1 VRRAIIACVAA
12 LAAGLAIGLLAASG
26 DDAGAADQ
34 LRPAGVSLQRV
45 ATPAVGSIDV
55 PALKVRRTTTDT
67 PPPPPPPPPPAS
79 VTSPAVTPPP
89 VITPPPPVVVP
100 PPPPPP
106 PAPVD
111 GGRRPG

>member
-1 VRRAIIACVAA
+1 VAA
-12 LAAGLAIGLLAASG
+12 LAAGLAIGLLVASG

-45 ATPAVGSIDV
+45 ATPAVGSVDV
-55 PALKVRRTTTDT
+55 PALKVRRTTTGT
-67 PPPPPPPPPPAS
+67 PPPPPPPAS
-79 VTSPAVTPPP
+79 VTPPAVTPPP
-89 VITPPPPVVVP
+89 VVTPPPPPPVVVP